1 MAIIHDATING
12 IQYPEAYSRIL
23 LVRCEVYGAFP
34 LVLTYADEAARQ
46 RGDDALWVQE
56 HPCDLAV
63 VNHDVFPSAY
73 SYLKSL
79 PEFAGAVDHLGL
91 DGRHIN

>member
-12 IQYPEAYSRIL
+12 TRYPEAYSRIL
-23 LVRCEVYGAFP
+23 LVRCERNGAFP

-73 SYLKSL
+73 GFIKAL
-79 PEFAGAVDHLGL
+79 PEFAGAVDHLAPEDEPL
-91 DGRHIN
+91 N

>member
-1 MAIIHDATING
+1 MAIIHDATIDG
-12 IQYPEAYSRIL
+12 THYPEAYSRVL
-23 LVRCEVYGAFP
+23 LVRCETQGAFS

-46 RGDDALWVQE
+46 RGEDALWVQE
-56 HPCDLAV
+56 HRCDLEV
-63 VNHDVFPSAY
+63 VNHDIFPSAY
-73 SYLKSL
+73 GYLKSL